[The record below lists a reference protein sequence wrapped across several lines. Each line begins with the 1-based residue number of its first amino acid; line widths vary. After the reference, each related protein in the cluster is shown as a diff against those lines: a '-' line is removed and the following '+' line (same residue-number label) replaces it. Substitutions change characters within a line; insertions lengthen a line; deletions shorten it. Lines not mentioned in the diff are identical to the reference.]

1 MFHKSKLISLIIQ
14 YANADDSG
22 IANAIIIENTAAVNN
37 AEVGVLL
44 QNLRGGI
51 L

>member
-22 IANAIIIENTAAVNN
+22 IANAIAVNN

-44 QNLRGGI
+44 QNLREGI